1 MAIKKQLRGLAD
13 PLLEEV
19 VCGLE
24 ETLKDRK
31 EADALKSLGD
41 RKLSGDP
48 LLTGVNKYHQEEH
61 DGHPTKQL
69 KGLADPLLE
78 EVVCGLEETLK
89 DLKEADAPRSFGDRT
104 FSGDPLLTGV
114 EKYHQDEHDGHPD
127 LATRV
132 ALQEGLLL
140 KRHKKNSLFANHLEG
155 TYDPIL
161 QEYVVPHQALTTLI
175 AFEEDIKKKE
185 ALFKEMAEQRRHNL
199 ESREVLLKHTK
210 RGSLHH
216 HEALYDP
223 LLHEYVVPKD
233 AILTAHAF
241 EQDKKNK
248 RQLFKEMS
256 LRKRINLDARELF
269 CDPLVHVYREN
280 EIEEVDK

>member
-1 MAIKKQLRGLAD
+1 MAIKKQLKGLAD

-24 ETLKDRK
+24 ETLKYRK

-41 RKLSGDP
+41 RQFSGDP

-175 AFEEDIKKKE
+175 AFEEDIKKKQ
-185 ALFKEMAEQRRHNL
+185 ALFKEMAEQP
-199 ESREVLLKHTK
+199 
-210 RGSLHH
+210 
-216 HEALYDP
+216 LYDP

>member
-1 MAIKKQLRGLAD
+1 MAIKKQLKGLAD

-24 ETLKDRK
+24 ETLKDLNK
-31 EADALKSLGD
+31 EDDLEGSGD
-41 RKLSGDP
+41 RTFSGDP
-48 LLTGVNKYHQEEH
+48 LLAGVEKYHQDEH

-175 AFEEDIKKKE
+175 AFEEDIKKKQ
-185 ALFKEMAEQRRHNL
+185 ALFKEMAERKHNL
-199 ESREVLLKHTK
+199 ESPE
-210 RGSLHH
+210 
-216 HEALYDP
+216 
-223 LLHEYVVPKD
+223 
-233 AILTAHAF
+233 
-241 EQDKKNK
+241 
-248 RQLFKEMS
+248 
-256 LRKRINLDARELF
+256 
-269 CDPLVHVYREN
+269 
-280 EIEEVDK
+280 